1 MPLCRVT
8 DACLVLQK
16 LLHALNP
23 PPCNQKPS
31 QVATVFLGPRS
42 NRHPKEYLISFIC
55 CLACT
60 VQAKSW
66 AASQGL
72 SLLSSCSGLCDPQPT
87 LSSVLCHR
95 HGAVMR
101 HHVCTAGAPYSVHV
115 PIGLSTSGW
124 RDDLEGDSRHAILN
138 S

>member
-31 QVATVFLGPRS
+31 QVATIFLGPRS

-66 AASQGL
+66 ATL
-72 SLLSSCSGLCDPQPT
+72 EVYLCSAAARGCVTPSPHFPLFCAT
-87 LSSVLCHR
+87 
-95 HGAVMR
+95 VM
-101 HHVCTAGAPYSVHV
+101 GQ
-115 PIGLSTSGW
+115 
-124 RDDLEGDSRHAILN
+124 
-138 S
+138 